1 MEQTNCEFNIAS
13 GLETRV
19 ELVADLII
27 GLAGKGKKAFY
38 PAQKAQPQQV
48 SLDISV
54 LAALG
59 YAPKIG
65 IEEGL
70 KRTFEWYERYF
81 AQPAIVI

>member
-1 MEQTNCEFNIAS
+1 MSLISPAAWKPEWSSWLVWFFGLLAKEKKDFN
-13 GLETRV
+13 G
-19 ELVADLII
+19 
-27 GLAGKGKKAFY
+27 GK
-38 PAQKAQPQQV
+38 KAQPQQV
-48 SLDISV
+48 SLDISA